1 MTRVAIPEVRI
12 PEPWALGGSLGSRD
26 SPSEGDLRVTCCTL
40 QPVLPLCSPLR
51 SSGPNLMLPVM
62 RSFLARGSPW
72 YPGQWDLQF
81 LLCRLAG
88 PKPIPGE
95 TTGPVQGA
103 VPGVAE
109 AWAGEAGGARLG
121 KAGCWLGVWTLHA
134 PFPSYPSRPA
144 PQDPRRGGTQLHGPT
159 CAGRWRLQHSLVY
172 SSSSFSGLEPGCP
185 SRARGLGTS
194 GEVGGWKEEEGP
206 LTGVWLRK
214 GIGPGFEAILE
225 PCLTATFLSIPALT
239 CGQVSELQPEPPGSH
254 GP

>member
-1 MTRVAIPEVRI
+1 MKQCAHHMTRVAIPEVRI

-26 SPSEGDLRVTCCTL
+26 SPSEGDLRVTRCTL

-51 SSGPNLMLPVM
+51 SSGPTLMLPVM

-134 PFPSYPSRPA
+134 PFPSSPSRPA

-159 CAGRWRLQHSLVY
+159 CAGRGGGCSIGLFILHLVFLVWSL
-172 SSSSFSGLEPGCP
+172 G
-185 SRARGLGTS
+185 AQAGLGAW
-194 GEVGGWKEEEGP
+194 EPVGRWGVGRRRRGP
-206 LTGVWLRK
+206 
-214 GIGPGFEAILE
+214 
-225 PCLTATFLSIPALT
+225 
-239 CGQVSELQPEPPGSH
+239 
-254 GP
+254 